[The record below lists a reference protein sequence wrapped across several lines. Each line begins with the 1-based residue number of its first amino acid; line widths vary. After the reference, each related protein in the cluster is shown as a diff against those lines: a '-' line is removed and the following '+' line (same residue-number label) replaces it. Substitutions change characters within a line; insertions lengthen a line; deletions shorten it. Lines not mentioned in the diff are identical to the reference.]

1 LLTDQTTKTI
11 AGLTDVFGNAVGNQN
26 IDLYTNTIFGVHT
39 FGDNNNPQLFSDA
52 NIQSGG
58 VLLSAGDITW
68 IHSVCNIPEPAAVT
82 LAALAL
88 GALVNLRKQRGATA
102 GRQRSCSV
110 R

>member
-1 LLTDQTTKTI
+1 
-11 AGLTDVFGNAVGNQN
+11 
-26 IDLYTNTIFGVHT
+26 VHT

-58 VLLSAGDITW
+58 VLLSAADITW

-88 GALVNLRKQRGATA
+88 GALVNLRKQRA
-102 GRQRSCSV
+102 C
-110 R
+110 